1 MSDDCCCVS
10 ITHPSENFPFT
21 VRIEAFLDT
30 PPLKSDAELKLEAA
44 VKAVEAAAAEAN
56 ARKDEM
62 AQEVASMKRL
72 LEARNREQEVA
83 DAKIADMR

>member
-1 MSDDCCCVS
+1 MNDDCCCVS

-44 VKAVEAAAAEAN
+44 IKAAEAAAAEAN

-62 AQEVASMKRL
+62 AQEVASMRSSSY
-72 LEARNREQEVA
+72 REWVYF
-83 DAKIADMR
+83 